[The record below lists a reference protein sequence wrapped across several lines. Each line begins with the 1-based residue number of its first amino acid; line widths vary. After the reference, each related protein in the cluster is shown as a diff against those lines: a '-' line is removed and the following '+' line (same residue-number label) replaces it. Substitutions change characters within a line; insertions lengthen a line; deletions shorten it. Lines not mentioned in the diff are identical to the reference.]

1 MAPQQLQDPAM
12 AHSSASVHSRESQEF
27 APQNE
32 DNPLETRSGSIQAPP
47 DRLPSSSVHATPS
60 IMSNSSI
67 QATPSIMERDNPI
80 ERLIPLA
87 IADTHSEGNDEPP
100 PPYEEPNFEDAPQ
113 IAPVEYS
120 CDNSPQLLVAPPP
133 DWSELEAVVPPPRNP
148 ARLSGSELTGSVSV
162 QSPASPQTLNDS
174 AMVPRPLQVR
184 SPSSNGSIPHRP
196 IPSHTTGS
204 LFSSA
209 KAREAGFEILPET
222 PGRTNSD
229 SSIIILPQTET
240 LKHTREAGKLT
251 AYLVPLPKPRLKG
264 IRPED
269 IPTRFMVYTPPLPPL
284 SKPAPGE
291 KESHWH
297 KTQRTW
303 QEDVRKATMTNAS
316 KATWKGMKAKGTI
329 LIGKGVNM
337 TRSSNVEFLDRV
349 SGGTISSTTE
359 SEDLDT
365 ENGSRPTSPAS
376 SLRPTTSTSGSI
388 SSCPRRSSTSTSL
401 DKDLKPKSLEDLT
414 LIYPPSLDLSPED
427 IRAEFVSS
435 LLRTRSQSRKD
446 AIVASSLIPFAAGV
460 DACLAGLSLGG
471 LTQVASVWTYTSIKG
486 ASTSKKVSQG
496 LLVSAEEAIAAE
508 EKAEE
513 IKGCTCGHHEQDF
526 GPVESVKGKGKKKGP
541 LGISLKMLQNTHIE
555 IFRRYLDLAC
565 LSNRYELFPTIE
577 EMVGDVDEGAILQAI
592 GWQPTQRHGRDLEMD
607 FKGRV
612 ETLTSEQDKEWQ
624 VKEAKEDIRRICKKA
639 AAEWVGWCK
648 TFQKDFQK
656 DPESAVKK

>member
-1 MAPQQLQDPAM
+1 
-12 AHSSASVHSRESQEF
+12 
-27 APQNE
+27 
-32 DNPLETRSGSIQAPP
+32 
-47 DRLPSSSVHATPS
+47 
-60 IMSNSSI
+60 
-67 QATPSIMERDNPI
+67 MERENPI
-80 ERLIPLA
+80 ERPTPLA
-87 IADTHSEGNDEPP
+87 AADIHSEDDDEPP

-133 DWSELEAVVPPPRNP
+133 DWSELETIEPPPRNP
-148 ARLSGSELTGSVSV
+148 ARLSGSEFTSSSSA
-162 QSPASPQTLNDS
+162 QFSTSPQTPTDP
-174 AMVPRPLQVR
+174 AMLPRPLQVR
-184 SPSSNGSIPHRP
+184 SHSSNGSMTRRP
-196 IPSHTTGS
+196 LPSHTTES
-204 LFSSA
+204 VFSSA

-222 PGRTNSD
+222 SRRTSSD
-229 SSIIILPQTET
+229 NGIIILPSTET
-240 LKHTREAGKLT
+240 LEHTREAGKLT

-264 IRPED
+264 IRPEH

-284 SKPAPGE
+284 SKPAPGD
-291 KESHWH
+291 KESQWH

-329 LIGKGVNM
+329 LIGKGVNL
-337 TRSSNVEFLDRV
+337 TRTANVEFLDRV
-349 SGGTISSTTE
+349 SGGTITSTTE
-359 SEDLDT
+359 SEALDT
-365 ENGSRPTSPAS
+365 QNGSGPSSPAE
-376 SLRPTTSTSGSI
+376 SLRPTTSTSDSI

-401 DKDLKPKSLEDLT
+401 DKDSKPKSLEDLT
-414 LIYPPSLDLSPED
+414 LIYPPSLGLSPED

-446 AIVASSLIPFAAGV
+446 AIVASSLLPFAAGV

-508 EKAEE
+508 EKVEE

-541 LGISLKMLQNTHIE
+541 PGISLKVQQNTHIE
-555 IFRRYLDLAC
+555 LFRRYLDLAC
-565 LSNRYELFPTIE
+565 LSNRYEFFPTIE
-577 EMVGDVDEGAILQAI
+577 EAAGDVDEGDILQAI
-592 GWQPTQRHGRDLEMD
+592 GWQPTRRHGRDLEMD

-612 ETLTSEQDKEWQ
+612 ETLTSEQDEEWQ
-624 VKEAKEDIRRICKKA
+624 LREAKEDIRRICRKA

-648 TFQKDFQK
+648 TFQKDFLK
-656 DPESAVKK
+656 DPENAVKK